1 MQDAKLYSLE
11 LVLSPDR
18 MQADLI
24 IHSDTEHIV
33 ITESEIR
40 QFLKSQ
46 NIVFGMLDHVI
57 GQICTDPKRYVN
69 QPQQIADG
77 MPPVQGADGR
87 IEFVFQSLL
96 NDEPKPKE
104 MDDGRVDYYNIV
116 SIPNV
121 ARGQLLARKVAPTKG
136 TDGCDVTGMVIV
148 AKQGK
153 EVLIKQG
160 KNVVLNED
168 RTLLYAAIDGQVSF
182 SDDKKINVFPVFEV
196 NGDMDFSVGN
206 IDFVGTVVVRGNVP
220 TGFRIK
226 AAGDIRILG
235 SVEGA
240 ELEATGTIEI
250 KSGIVAQDKG
260 SVIAG
265 NNIKTSFIQN
275 GNVSATGD
283 VIVSQSI
290 MFSQVRAGKS
300 IICRGAKG
308 FIIGGTLQAG
318 EKIVARVF
326 GNASATPTIL
336 EVGAK
341 PELRNELTT
350 IQREMQTLYENMKK
364 ADQGLNV
371 LNQLLQTTGELSPE
385 KRAMQIKLTNTRL
398 TLEKEIKKMDG
409 RRQEIEKLIEGDSPA
424 SVEILSIMYPG
435 IKLVF
440 GRLVRFI
447 KQEFSHTRFIAIDGE
462 ISTSTLI

>member
-1 MQDAKLYSLE
+1 MQEEKQYTLE
-11 LVLSPDR
+11 VVISPDR
-18 MQADLI
+18 MQADLL
-24 IHSDTEHIV
+24 IHTDLEHIALS
-33 ITESEIR
+33 ESEIR

-46 NIVFGMLDHVI
+46 NVMFGILDHVI
-57 GQICTDPKRYVN
+57 EDICDEPEQFVN
-69 QPQQIADG
+69 RPQPIADG
-77 MPPVQGADGR
+77 MPPVSGVDGR
-87 IEFVFQSLL
+87 IEFASQSLE

-121 ARGQLLARKVAPTKG
+121 SRGQLLARKVPPAPG
-136 TDGCDVTGMVIV
+136 IDGHDITGGVV
-148 AKQGK
+148 AAKHGK
-153 EVLIKQG
+153 EVVIKPG

-168 RTLLYAAIDGQVSF
+168 KTLLYAAIDGQISI
-182 SDDKKINVFPVFEV
+182 SDDEKINVFPVFEV
-196 NGDMDFSVGN
+196 NGDVDFSVGN

-226 AAGDIRILG
+226 AAGDIRIFG

-250 KSGIVAQDKG
+250 RSGIVAQDKG

-275 GNVSATGD
+275 GNVSASGD
-283 VIVSQSI
+283 IIVSQSI
-290 MFSQVRAGKS
+290 MFSHVRAGKS
-300 IICRGAKG
+300 IVCRGTKG

-326 GNASATPTIL
+326 GNASATPTVL
-336 EVGAK
+336 EVGVK
-341 PELRNELTT
+341 PELRNELAQ
-350 IQREMQTLYENMKK
+350 IQRELQTYNENMRK

-371 LNQLLQTTGELSPE
+371 LIQMLQTTGDLTPD
-385 KRAMQIKLTNTRL
+385 KRAMQIKLTNSRL
-398 TLEKEIKKMDG
+398 TMEKEIKKLDG
-409 RRQEIEKLIEGDSPA
+409 RRQEVEQLIEGETPA
-424 SVEILSIMYPG
+424 AVEILSIMYPG

-440 GRLVRFI
+440 GRYVRFI
-447 KQEFSHTRFIAIDGE
+447 KQEFSRTRFVVIDGE

>member
-1 MQDAKLYSLE
+1 MQEAKLYSLE

-24 IHSDTEHIV
+24 IHAEYGQIG
-33 ITESEIR
+33 ITEDEIR
-40 QFLKSQ
+40 QFLQSQ
-46 NIVFGMLDHVI
+46 RVEFGILDHVI
-57 GQICTDPKRYVN
+57 EQICDDPKRYVN
-69 QPQQIADG
+69 QPQPIADG
-77 MPPVQGADGR
+77 MPPVPGTDGR
-87 IEFVFQSLL
+87 VEFTFQSLME
-96 NDEPKPKE
+96 DEPKPKE

-116 SIPNV
+116 NIPNV
-121 ARGQLLARKVAPTKG
+121 VRGQLLARKVPPTPG
-136 TDGCDVTGMVIV
+136 IDGCDITGAAVV
-148 AKQGK
+148 AKNGK
-153 EVLIKQG
+153 EVIIKPG

-168 RTLLYAAIDGQVSF
+168 KTLLYSAIDGQVSF
-182 SDDKKINVFPVFEV
+182 SEDQKINVFPVFEV
-196 NGDMDFSVGN
+196 KGDVDFSVGN

-226 AAGDIRILG
+226 ASGDIRILG

-240 ELEATGTIEI
+240 DLEATGSIEI

-260 SVIAG
+260 SVVAG
-265 NNIKTSFIQN
+265 NTIKTSFIQN
-275 GNVSATGD
+275 GNVTAQGD

-290 MFSQVRAGKS
+290 MFSNVRAGKS
-300 IICRGAKG
+300 IVCRGPKG

-326 GNASATPTIL
+326 GNASATPTVL

-341 PELRNELTT
+341 PELRNELAA
-350 IQREMQTLYENMKK
+350 IQRELQVLHENMRK

-371 LNQLLQTTGELSPE
+371 LNQLMQATGDLTPD
-385 KRAMQIKLTNTRL
+385 KRALQIKLTNTRL
-398 TLEKEIKKMDG
+398 TMEKDIKKMDG

-424 SVEILSIMYPG
+424 AVEILSIMYPG

-440 GRLVRFI
+440 GRMVRFI
-447 KQEFSHTRFIAIDGE
+447 KQEFSRTRFVMIDGE
-462 ISTSTLI
+462 ISTSTLL